1 MKKKIIIYTQASC
14 RQSDKLR
21 QYLNSKKLDFIEKEI
36 THDVLLKREM
46 IERSGGRAV
55 TPQIF
60 VEGKHMNDIEELQS
74 NINNLLKVQAA

>member
-1 MKKKIIIYTQASC
+1 MKNKIIIYTQASC

-21 QYLNSKKLDFIEKEI
+21 HFLNSKKIDFTEKEI

-60 VEGKHMNDIEELQS
+60 VEGKHLSNLEELQNS
-74 NINNLLKVQAA
+74 INSSQAA

>member
-21 QYLNSKKLDFIEKEI
+21 QFLNSKKVDFLEKEI

-60 VEGKHMNDIEELQS
+60 VEGKHVNNLEELQS
-74 NINNLLKVQAA
+74 NINTLLSTQAA